1 MGCRFSSRSSCRV
14 KNTIRVVHLSGY
26 IEDFEYPVSVSQ
38 VTGGSCG
45 GGGGGGGRPP
55 KHFLCTPTQLI
66 SNGCKGL
73 EADTILEAGHIY
85 FLLPYSTLQDEVSPL
100 DLASIAKKLTAKA
113 KSTKSNYKPNSLSAS
128 SINSPAT
135 SPNRFVIKSSDSQR
149 PTRRLQ
155 AWRPILDTIREKSL
169 NRRSESDLQET

>member
-38 VTGGSCG
+38 VTGGSR
-45 GGGGGGGRPP
+45 GGGGGGRPP

-85 FLLPYSTLQDEVSPL
+85 FLLPYSTLQAEVSPL

-113 KSTKSNYKPNSLSAS
+113 KSTKCNKPNSLSAS
-128 SINSPAT
+128 SMNSLAT
-135 SPNRFVIKSSDSQR
+135 SPNRFIIKSSDSQR

-155 AWRPILDTIREKSL
+155 AWRPILDTIREKSF